1 MNLQLMREFEEFEGL
16 GSQIVDD
23 TADTME
29 NEDDDATFR
38 PAQAASLT
46 SNDIYYE
53 VSVFIIY
60 IKKILSNFCF
70 LSCLSS
76 WINEASKQQDFQ
88 TQIANCCKKFLMK
101 SFKMILKIC
110 VRKEKKN
117 KEKQHSNLDYNDDEC

>member
-60 IKKILSNFCF
+60 
-70 LSCLSS
+70 
-76 WINEASKQQDFQ
+76 
-88 TQIANCCKKFLMK
+88 
-101 SFKMILKIC
+101 
-110 VRKEKKN
+110 V
-117 KEKQHSNLDYNDDEC
+117 